1 MLTKGNPLRL
11 KLMLHKVR
19 LDFYPELNSG
29 LLVTFT

>member
-1 MLTKGNPLRL
+1 MLTKGNPLGL

-19 LDFYPELNSG
+19 LDFYLVHR